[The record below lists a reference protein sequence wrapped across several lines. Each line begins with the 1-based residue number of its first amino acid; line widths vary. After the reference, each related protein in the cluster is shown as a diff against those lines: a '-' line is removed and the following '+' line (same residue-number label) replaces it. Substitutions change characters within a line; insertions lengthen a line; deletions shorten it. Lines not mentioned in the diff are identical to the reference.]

1 MRQPQGLSK
10 EAKDFWQQNA
20 PEMLQDGRLTEGTR
34 NAFLMLCN
42 LWARLTQGERD
53 NLDAIKIV
61 ALSKQVQQLMKAFGM
76 TPESRKRLKLDK
88 DNEPQDIGQAIRKAM
103 GQ

>member
-10 EAKDFWQQNA
+10 EAKDFWQANA
-20 PEMLQDGRLTEGTR
+20 PEMTEDGRLTEGTKH
-34 NAFLMLCN
+34 AFVMLCS
-42 LWARLTQGERD
+42 LWSRLQQGERD
-53 NLDAIKIV
+53 GLDAIKIV

-88 DNEPQDIGQAIRKAM
+88 DAEPQDIGQAIRKAM